1 MARTED
7 VPISMASTRGS
18 VIRDGASTG
27 DISDLLSRSGIEIAF
42 RKPFDTRC
50 SPIGRVYQAFAA
62 GLAPAIEARRV
73 EFRAYLTVD
82 GLRMVRKGWFV
93 SIKLSEQQL
102 AFLSETRFGVLAT
115 VNADGSPQQT
125 VMWYLPVDNRTIL
138 MNTKKR
144 RVKDKNLERDPR
156 VSLLVEDGQRYVA
169 VRGRISV
176 DDDAARGQ
184 ETMRTITTRYEG
196 AETAAR
202 QMDELYSKQH
212 RITLTLDIESIDTHG
227 FDE

>member
-1 MARTED
+1 MNSLA
-7 VPISMASTRGS
+7 P
-18 VIRDGASTG
+18 
-27 DISDLLSRSGIEIAF
+27 
-42 RKPFDTRC
+42 RC
-50 SPIGRVYQAFAA
+50 WSIGTVYQAPAA
-62 GLAPAIEARRV
+62 VLATAVAMDGIGRAIEARRV
-73 EFRAYLTVD
+73 EFGAYLKVD
-82 GLRMVRKGWFV
+82 DLRMVRKGWFV

-125 VMWYLPVDNRTIL
+125 VMWYLPVDDRTVL

-156 VSLLVEDGQRYVA
+156 VSLLVEDGQRYLA

-184 ETMRTITTRYEG
+184 ETMKTITTRYEG
-196 AETAAR
+196 AETAER
-202 QMDELYSKQH
+202 QMKELYSKQH
-212 RITLTLDIESIDTHG
+212 RITLTLNIESVDTHG